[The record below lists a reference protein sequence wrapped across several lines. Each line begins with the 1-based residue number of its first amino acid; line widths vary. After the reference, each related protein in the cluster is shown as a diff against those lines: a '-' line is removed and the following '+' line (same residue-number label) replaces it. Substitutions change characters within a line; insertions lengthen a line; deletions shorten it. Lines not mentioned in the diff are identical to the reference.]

1 MQKYY
6 ATPKHERHGLCPC
19 VCYTTDVKKFLVRP
33 STKTD
38 DTTSTHYIK
47 REEKAEKEETEEE
60 REARIEKEAR
70 EALSSGADAALNA
83 ALAELS
89 ESEESSV

>member
-6 ATPKHERHGLCPC
+6 ARQNTNAMVYAHAFAIQ
-19 VCYTTDVKKFLVRP
+19 DVKKFLVRP

-47 REEKAEKEETEEE
+47 EKKKPKRKKQKRKGGAF
-60 REARIEKEAR
+60 RKEAR

-83 ALAELS
+83 ALAEL
-89 ESEESSV
+89 